1 MSSDARIPEAV
12 VLERPAT
19 IQQAPPTAAS
29 RAGGHH
35 PNIPPR
41 GHPEGP
47 RVSGPR
53 ASSPRSIRRYALP
66 VGAPL
71 AVLLAAGLLW
81 QFGIHQAQLPPPSAI
96 GSALRDNR
104 DTILTGARV
113 TFWEE
118 ALRGYLIGCGLGLLG
133 GALCA
138 RVAWLR
144 RGLLPYAVVSNSIPI
159 IGLAPIMI
167 FWFGLE
173 WPSKAAVV
181 AVLTFFPMLINTVTG
196 LTSYSPLARDLLTS
210 YGASGWVV
218 FTKLQLPGALPMI
231 FNGLKICSTLS
242 IIGAVIAEYF
252 PGQINGLGFQIQ
264 NEASSGSWDV
274 VWAYVAVTCG
284 VGIAFYAALLVVE
297 RLLTFW
303 HISYRR

>member
-1 MSSDARIPEAV
+1 
-12 VLERPAT
+12 
-19 IQQAPPTAAS
+19 
-29 RAGGHH
+29 
-35 PNIPPR
+35 
-41 GHPEGP
+41 
-47 RVSGPR
+47 
-53 ASSPRSIRRYALP
+53 
-66 VGAPL
+66 
-71 AVLLAAGLLW
+71 
-81 QFGIHQAQLPPPSAI
+81 
-96 GSALRDNR
+96 
-104 DTILTGARV
+104 
-113 TFWEE
+113 
-118 ALRGYLIGCGLGLLG
+118 
-133 GALCA
+133 
-138 RVAWLR
+138 
-144 RGLLPYAVVSNSIPI
+144 
-159 IGLAPIMI
+159 
-167 FWFGLE
+167 
-173 WPSKAAVV
+173 
-181 AVLTFFPMLINTVTG
+181 MLINTVTG

-284 VGIAFYAALLVVE
+284 VGIAFYAALLVLE